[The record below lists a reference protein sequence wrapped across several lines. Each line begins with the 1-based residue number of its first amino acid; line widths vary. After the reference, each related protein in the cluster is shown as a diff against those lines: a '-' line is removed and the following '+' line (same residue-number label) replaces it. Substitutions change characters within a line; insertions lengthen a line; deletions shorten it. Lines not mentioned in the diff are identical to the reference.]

1 MDLDE
6 KLKQNLIDLIREERP
21 IPLHYKNLLFPPEKK
36 PQEYELAYGC
46 KERKED
52 ILADTLSVPFQAIKQ
67 FGSQKEGKWHNKL
80 VFGDNLQALKFM
92 LKDPEVKGKVRL
104 IYIDPP
110 FATGRE
116 FRSEEERAYQD
127 TILGAE
133 FLEFLRKR
141 LILLR
146 EILADDGSI
155 YVHLDWKKVHYIKV
169 LMDEVFGEGNF
180 VREIIWRIGWV
191 SGFKSV
197 AENWVRN
204 HDTLLFYAKDKSNMF
219 FNKDYIPYPP
229 DYERWGGRPK
239 GKGLAIEDVW
249 GVFPQEG
256 VTSLQVVSF
265 AKQYVGFPTQ
275 KPEGLLARII
285 KASSN
290 ERDLVLDCFAGSGT
304 AGAVAEKLGRRWI
317 MVDSSKWAVYTM
329 IKRMLSLKREVGNT
343 GKPLRPKPFIVY
355 NAGLYNDHD
364 FILTIGEEKYRN
376 FAMELF
382 QVEPKQFEINGLG
395 MDGLLFN
402 CPVKVFSREGFL
414 TEEYIDELHNVVGEY
429 LTSRMFIIAPV
440 SRVYFLQDYIEKD
453 GLRYYVLRIPYS
465 IIDELH
471 KQRFTRPMQ
480 PTSANDI
487 NQMIDAVGF
496 DFVHPPNVKAEYRR
510 TKPRSSLVEEELV
523 IEIKEFS
530 AVQRFKEPIEFEEP
544 KDALSMVL
552 VDRNYSGEYFNM
564 SDHFFQDQI
573 KEENWKVWIPAINV
587 GKKIMIIYLD
597 VFGNEAIEVKSI
609 YDFKR

>member
-6 KLKQNLIDLIREERP
+6 KLKQNLIDLIKEERP
-21 IPLHYKNLLFPPEKK
+21 IPSHYKNLLFPPEKT
-36 PQEYELAYGC
+36 PQEYELTYGC

-52 ILADTLSVPFQAIKQ
+52 VLADTLSVPFQAIKQ
-67 FGSQKEGKWHNKL
+67 IGNPKEGQWHNKL

-92 LKDPEVKGKVRL
+92 LKNPEVKGKVRL

-127 TILGAE
+127 MILGAE

-146 EILADDGSI
+146 EILADNGSI
-155 YVHLDWKKVHYIKV
+155 YVHLDWKKVHYMKV
-169 LMDEVFGEGNF
+169 LMDEIFGEGNF

-204 HDTLLFYAKDKSNMF
+204 HDTLLFYAKDKSSML

-304 AGAVAEKLGRRWI
+304 TGAVAEKLGRRWI

-329 IKRMLSLKREVGNT
+329 IKRMLNLKREVGNT

-355 NAGLYNDHD
+355 NAGLYDDHD

-453 GLRYYVLRIPYS
+453 GIRYYVLRIPYS

-552 VDRNYSGEYFNM
+552 VDRNYNGEYFNM

-587 GKKIMIIYLD
+587 GKKIIIIYLD

-609 YDFKR
+609 NDFKR